1 MPFIFNFFLY
11 LCRIVFISNGK
22 AMIYVLLCVSF
33 VLIIVGAMMLTDGS
47 VAVAQKFKVPE
58 FIVGLTIVAVGTS
71 MPELTVS
78 FMSALA
84 GKGDM
89 AIGNVVGSN
98 IFNILFTLGVCALA
112 SPIIFTKSNIRRDIP
127 ICIVA
132 TIALLGVTLLNQ
144 DVSRLEGIIL
154 LVGYIIMIVL
164 TIRADKKALK
174 ANPQSKE
181 PQTESKPMPLW
192 RIPIWIIGGLA
203 GLIYG
208 GDLFVESASAIARE
222 WGVSEA
228 TIAITLVA
236 GGTSMPEL
244 ASSLVSIFKGK
255 TSLAL
260 GNVLGSN
267 IANILLILG
276 TCATVT
282 PLTMGGVTMT
292 DVYVCVAATFVLML
306 SALII
311 GRDKL
316 TRFEGLM
323 FIVCYAAYV
332 YTLI

>member
-1 MPFIFNFFLY
+1 M
-11 LCRIVFISNGK
+11 V
-22 AMIYVLLCVSF
+22 YVTLVLAF
-33 VLIIVGAMMLTDGS
+33 VLIIVGAMWLTDGS
-47 VAVAQKFKVPE
+47 VAVASRFKVPE

-78 FMSALA
+78 FMSAIA

-98 IFNILFTLGVCALA
+98 TFNTLLILGVCSIF
-112 SPIIFTKSNIRRDIP
+112 SPLVFTKSNIRRDIP
-127 ICIVA
+127 IGIAA
-132 TIALLGVTLLNQ
+132 TTALLVVTLFNQ
-144 DVSRLEGIIL
+144 DINRFEGIIL
-154 LVGYIIMIVL
+154 LVGYIAMIIYM
-164 TIRADKKALK
+164 IRAEKRDMLNAEIANRETEEETPKK
-174 ANPQSKE
+174 Q
-181 PQTESKPMPLW
+181 MPLW
-192 RIPIWIIGGLA
+192 RVPIWILGGLA

-208 GDLFVESASAIARE
+208 GELFVSSASEIARS

-228 TIAITLVA
+228 VIAITLVA

-244 ASSLVSIFKGK
+244 ASSLVSVLKGNA
-255 TSLAL
+255 SLAL

-276 TCATVT
+276 ACSTVT

-292 DVYVCVAATFVLML
+292 DIYVCVASAFVLML
-306 SALII
+306 SALVI

-316 TRFEGLM
+316 TRFEGVL
-323 FIVCYAAYV
+323 FVAAYVAYV

>member
-1 MPFIFNFFLY
+1 M
-11 LCRIVFISNGK
+11 V
-22 AMIYVLLCVSF
+22 YVTLVLAF
-33 VLIIVGAMMLTDGS
+33 VLIIVGATLLTDGS
-47 VAVAQKFKVPE
+47 VALAKRLNVPE

-78 FMSALA
+78 LLSALA

-98 IFNILFTLGVCALA
+98 AFNTLMILGVCALF
-112 SPIIFTKSNIRRDIP
+112 SPLTFTKSNIRRDIP
-127 ICIVA
+127 ICILA
-132 TIALLGVTLLNQ
+132 TLALLVVTLFNQ
-144 DVSRLEGIIL
+144 DINRLEGAIL
-154 LVGYIIMIVL
+154 LLGYIVMVVFM
-164 TIRADKKALK
+164 IRAEKRAMLAEVQPVD
-174 ANPQSKE
+174 QDV
-181 PQTESKPMPLW
+181 KPVKLMPMW
-192 RIPIWIIGGLA
+192 RVPIWILAGFA

-208 GDLFVESASAIARE
+208 GELFVNSASDIARS

-228 TIAITLVA
+228 VIAITLVA

-244 ASSLVSIFKGK
+244 ASSLVSVLKGN

-276 TCATVT
+276 ACSTVT
-282 PLTMGGVTMT
+282 PLTMG
-292 DVYVCVAATFVLML
+292 DVAMSDIYIVVASTFVLML
-306 SALII
+306 SALVI

-316 TRFEGLM
+316 TRFEGVVFVL
-323 FIVCYAAYV
+323 CYAVYV

>member
-1 MPFIFNFFLY
+1 M
-11 LCRIVFISNGK
+11 V
-22 AMIYVLLCVSF
+22 YVTLVLAF
-33 VLIIVGAMMLTDGS
+33 VLIIVGATLLTDGS
-47 VAVAQKFKVPE
+47 VALAKRLNVPE

-78 FMSALA
+78 LLSALA

-98 IFNILFTLGVCALA
+98 VFNTLMILGVCALF
-112 SPIIFTKSNIRRDIP
+112 SPLTFTKSNIRRDIP
-127 ICIVA
+127 ICILA
-132 TIALLGVTLLNQ
+132 TLALLVVTLFNQ
-144 DVSRLEGIIL
+144 DINRLEGAIL
-154 LVGYIIMIVL
+154 LLGYIAMIVL
-164 TIRADKKALK
+164 MIRAEKRAMLAEVQPVD
-174 ANPQSKE
+174 QDV
-181 PQTESKPMPLW
+181 KPVKLMPMW
-192 RIPIWIIGGLA
+192 RVPIWILAGLA

-208 GDLFVESASAIARE
+208 GELFVNSASDIARS

-228 TIAITLVA
+228 VIAITLVA

-244 ASSLVSIFKGK
+244 ASSLVSVLKGN

-276 TCATVT
+276 ACSTVT
-282 PLTMGGVTMT
+282 PLTMGGVAMS
-292 DVYVCVAATFVLML
+292 DVYIVVASTFVLML
-306 SALII
+306 SALVI

-316 TRFEGLM
+316 TRFEGVVFVL
-323 FIVCYAAYV
+323 CYAVYV

>member
-1 MPFIFNFFLY
+1 M
-11 LCRIVFISNGK
+11 V
-22 AMIYVLLCVSF
+22 YVTLVLAF
-33 VLIIVGAMMLTDGS
+33 VLIIVGATLLTDGS
-47 VAVAQKFKVPE
+47 VALAKRLNVPE

-78 FMSALA
+78 LLSALA

-98 IFNILFTLGVCALA
+98 AFNTLMILGVCALF
-112 SPIIFTKSNIRRDIP
+112 SPLTFTKSNIRRDIP
-127 ICIVA
+127 ICILA
-132 TIALLGVTLLNQ
+132 TLALLVVTLFNQ
-144 DVSRLEGIIL
+144 DINRLEGAIL
-154 LVGYIIMIVL
+154 LLGYIVMIVFM
-164 TIRADKKALK
+164 IRAEKRAILAEVQPVDQDVKLVKLM
-174 ANPQSKE
+174 
-181 PQTESKPMPLW
+181 PMW
-192 RIPIWIIGGLA
+192 RVPIWILAGLA

-208 GDLFVESASAIARE
+208 GELFVNSVSDIARS

-228 TIAITLVA
+228 VIAITLVA

-244 ASSLVSIFKGK
+244 ASSLVSVLKGN

-276 TCATVT
+276 ACSTVT
-282 PLTMGGVTMT
+282 PLTMGGVAMS
-292 DVYVCVAATFVLML
+292 DVYIVVASTFVLML
-306 SALII
+306 SALVI

-316 TRFEGLM
+316 TRFEGVVFVL
-323 FIVCYAAYV
+323 CYAVYV

>member
-1 MPFIFNFFLY
+1 M
-11 LCRIVFISNGK
+11 V
-22 AMIYVLLCVSF
+22 YVTLVLAF
-33 VLIIVGAMMLTDGS
+33 VLIIVGATLLTDGS
-47 VAVAQKFKVPE
+47 VALAKRLNVPE

-78 FMSALA
+78 LLSALA

-98 IFNILFTLGVCALA
+98 AFNTLMILGVCSLF
-112 SPIIFTKSNIRRDIP
+112 SPLTFTKSNIRRDIP
-127 ICIVA
+127 ICILA
-132 TIALLGVTLLNQ
+132 TLALLVVTLFNQ
-144 DVSRLEGIIL
+144 DINRFEGAIL
-154 LVGYIIMIVL
+154 LLGYIVMIVFM
-164 TIRADKKALK
+164 IRAEKRAMLAEVQPVD
-174 ANPQSKE
+174 QDV
-181 PQTESKPMPLW
+181 KPVKLMPMW
-192 RIPIWIIGGLA
+192 RVPIWILAGLA

-208 GDLFVESASAIARE
+208 GELFVNSASDIARS

-228 TIAITLVA
+228 VIAITLVA

-244 ASSLVSIFKGK
+244 ASSLVSVLKGN

-276 TCATVT
+276 ACSTVT
-282 PLTMGGVTMT
+282 PLTMGDVAMS
-292 DVYVCVAATFVLML
+292 DVYIVVASTFVLML
-306 SALII
+306 SALVI

-316 TRFEGLM
+316 TRFEGVVFVL
-323 FIVCYAAYV
+323 CYAVYV

>member
-1 MPFIFNFFLY
+1 M
-11 LCRIVFISNGK
+11 V
-22 AMIYVLLCVSF
+22 YVTLVLAF
-33 VLIIVGAMMLTDGS
+33 VLIIVGATLLTDGS
-47 VAVAQKFKVPE
+47 VALAKRLNVPE

-78 FMSALA
+78 LLSALA

-98 IFNILFTLGVCALA
+98 TFNTLMILGVCALF
-112 SPIIFTKSNIRRDIP
+112 SPLTFTKSNIRRDIP
-127 ICIVA
+127 ICILA
-132 TIALLGVTLLNQ
+132 TLALLVVTLFNQ
-144 DVSRLEGIIL
+144 DINRLEGAIL
-154 LVGYIIMIVL
+154 LLGYIVMIVFM
-164 TIRADKKALK
+164 IRAEKRAMLAEVQPVD
-174 ANPQSKE
+174 QDV
-181 PQTESKPMPLW
+181 KPVKLMPMW
-192 RIPIWIIGGLA
+192 RVPIWILAGLA

-208 GDLFVESASAIARE
+208 GELFVNSASDIARS

-228 TIAITLVA
+228 VIAITLVA

-244 ASSLVSIFKGK
+244 ASSLVSVLKGN

-276 TCATVT
+276 ACSTVT
-282 PLTMGGVTMT
+282 PLTMGGVAMS
-292 DVYVCVAATFVLML
+292 DVYIVVASTFVLML
-306 SALII
+306 SALVI

-316 TRFEGLM
+316 TRFEGVVFVL
-323 FIVCYAAYV
+323 CYAVYV

>member
-1 MPFIFNFFLY
+1 M
-11 LCRIVFISNGK
+11 
-22 AMIYVLLCVSF
+22 
-33 VLIIVGAMMLTDGS
+33 LIIVGAMLLTDGS
-47 VAVAQKFKVPE
+47 VAVAKKFHVPE

-78 FMSALA
+78 FMSALT

-98 IFNILFTLGVCALA
+98 IFNTLLILGVCSVA

-127 ICIVA
+127 ICIAA
-132 TIALLGVTLLNQ
+132 TVALLGVTLLNQ
-144 DVSRLEGIIL
+144 DITRLEGIL
-154 LVGYIIMIVL
+154 LLAGYVTMVIF
-164 TIRADKKALK
+164 TIRADRKAL
-174 ANPQSKE
+174 AAAPQQEAKSE
-181 PQTESKPMPLW
+181 ESDKPMPLW

-208 GDLFVESASAIARE
+208 GEMFVESASAIARE

-244 ASSLVSIFKGK
+244 ASSLVSIIKGK
-255 TSLAL
+255 ASLAL

-276 TCATVT
+276 TCSTVT
-282 PLTMGGVTMT
+282 PLTMGGVSMT
-292 DVYVCVAATFVLML
+292 DIYVCVGATFILML
-306 SALII
+306 SALVI

-316 TRFEGLM
+316 TRIEGVL
-323 FIVCYAAYV
+323 FILCYVAYV

>member
-1 MPFIFNFFLY
+1 M
-11 LCRIVFISNGK
+11 V
-22 AMIYVLLCVSF
+22 YVTLVLAF
-33 VLIIVGAMMLTDGS
+33 VLIIVGATLLTDGS
-47 VAVAQKFKVPE
+47 VALAKRLNVPE

-78 FMSALA
+78 LLSALA

-98 IFNILFTLGVCALA
+98 AFNTLMILGVCALF
-112 SPIIFTKSNIRRDIP
+112 SPLTFTKSNIRRDIP
-127 ICIVA
+127 ICILA
-132 TIALLGVTLLNQ
+132 TLALLVVTLFNQ
-144 DVSRLEGIIL
+144 DINRLEGAIL
-154 LVGYIIMIVL
+154 LLGYIVMIVFM
-164 TIRADKKALK
+164 IRAEKRAMLAEVQPVD
-174 ANPQSKE
+174 QDV
-181 PQTESKPMPLW
+181 KPVKLMPMW
-192 RIPIWIIGGLA
+192 RVPIWILAGLA

-208 GDLFVESASAIARE
+208 GELFVNSASDIARS

-228 TIAITLVA
+228 VIAITLVA

-244 ASSLVSIFKGK
+244 ASSLVSVLKGN

-276 TCATVT
+276 ACSTVT
-282 PLTMGGVTMT
+282 PLTMGDVAMS
-292 DVYVCVAATFVLML
+292 DVYIVVASTFVLML
-306 SALII
+306 SALVI

-316 TRFEGLM
+316 TRFEGVVFVL
-323 FIVCYAAYV
+323 CYAVYV

>member
-1 MPFIFNFFLY
+1 MLI
-11 LCRIVFISNGK
+11 I
-22 AMIYVLLCVSF
+22 SF

-78 FMSALA
+78 LMSAFA

-89 AIGNVVGSN
+89 AIGNVIGSN
-98 IFNILFTLGVCALA
+98 IFNILLILGVCALA
-112 SPIIFTKSNIRRDIP
+112 SPVLFTKSNIRRDIP
-127 ICIVA
+127 ICIAA
-132 TIALLGVTLLNQ
+132 TVALLAVTLINQ
-144 DVSRLEGIIL
+144 DITRLEGIIL
-154 LVGYIIMIVL
+154 LVGYITMIVL
-164 TIRADKKALK
+164 TIRADKKVIN
-174 ANPQSKE
+174 ANPTGEEQS
-181 PQTESKPMPLW
+181 ESKPMPLW

-282 PLTMGGVTMT
+282 PLSMGGVTMS

-306 SALII
+306 SALVI

-316 TRFEGLM
+316 TRFEGLV
-323 FIVCYAAYV
+323 FIACYVAYI

>member
-1 MPFIFNFFLY
+1 MVYITLILAF
-11 LCRIVFISNGK
+11 
-22 AMIYVLLCVSF
+22 A
-33 VLIIVGAMMLTDGS
+33 LIIVGAMWLTDGS
-47 VAVAQKFKVPE
+47 VAVASRFKVPE

-78 FMSALA
+78 FMSAIA

-98 IFNILFTLGVCALA
+98 TFNTLLILGVCALC
-112 SPIIFTKSNIRRDIP
+112 SPLIFTKSNIRRDIP

-132 TIALLGVTLLNQ
+132 TVALLVVTLINQ
-144 DVSRLEGIIL
+144 DISRFEGVVL
-154 LVGYIIMIVL
+154 LAGYVAMIVYM
-164 TIRADKKALK
+164 IRAEKRDMLHKEVAGEQVVDEKPKK
-174 ANPQSKE
+174 Q
-181 PQTESKPMPLW
+181 MPLW
-192 RIPIWIIGGLA
+192 RVPIWILGGLA

-208 GDLFVESASAIARE
+208 GELFVSSASEIARS

-228 TIAITLVA
+228 VIAITLVA

-244 ASSLVSIFKGK
+244 ASSLVSVLKGNA
-255 TSLAL
+255 SLAL

-276 TCATVT
+276 ACSTVT
-282 PLTMGGVTMT
+282 PLTMGGVTMG
-292 DVYVCVAATFVLML
+292 DIYIVVASAFILML

-316 TRFEGLM
+316 TRIEGLL
-323 FIVCYAAYV
+323 FIVCYVAYV

>member
-1 MPFIFNFFLY
+1 
-11 LCRIVFISNGK
+11 
-22 AMIYVLLCVSF
+22 MIYLLLVISF
-33 VLIIVGAMMLTDGS
+33 VLIIVGAMLLTDGS
-47 VAVAQKFKVPE
+47 VAVAKKFRVPE
-58 FIVGLTIVAVGTS
+58 FIVGLTIVAMGTS

-98 IFNILFTLGVCALA
+98 IFNTLLILGACAVA

-127 ICIVA
+127 ICIAA
-132 TIALLGVTLLNQ
+132 TVALLGVTLLNQ
-144 DVSRLEGIIL
+144 DITRLEGIIL
-154 LVGYIIMIVL
+154 LCGYIAMIIF
-164 TIRADKKALK
+164 TIRADRKAL
-174 ANPQSKE
+174 ASAPA
-181 PQTESKPMPLW
+181 TEEKHDEDKPMPLW

-208 GDLFVESASAIARE
+208 GDMFVNSASEIARM

-255 TSLAL
+255 ASLAL

-276 TCATVT
+276 TCSTVT
-282 PLTMGGVTMT
+282 PLTMGGVAMT
-292 DVYVCVAATFVLML
+292 DVYMCVAATFILML
-306 SALII
+306 SALVI

-316 TRFEGLM
+316 TRIEGVL
-323 FIVCYAAYV
+323 FILCYAAYV

>member
-1 MPFIFNFFLY
+1 
-11 LCRIVFISNGK
+11 
-22 AMIYVLLCVSF
+22 MIYGLLIISF

-84 GKGDM
+84 DKGDM

-98 IFNILFTLGVCALA
+98 IFNTLLVLGVCAVA
-112 SPIIFTKSNIRRDIP
+112 SPIVFTKSNIRRDIP

-132 TIALLGVTLLNQ
+132 TVALLGVTLLNQ
-144 DVSRLEGIIL
+144 DITRIEGIVL
-154 LVGYIIMIVL
+154 LCGYIAMIIFS
-164 TIRADKKALK
+164 IRADKKAL
-174 ANPQSKE
+174 AATPQPEKNE
-181 PQTESKPMPLW
+181 EQGKPMPIW

-208 GDLFVESASAIARE
+208 GELFVDSASAIARE

-255 TSLAL
+255 ASLAL

-276 TCATVT
+276 TCSTVT
-282 PLTMGGVTMT
+282 PLTMVGVAMT
-292 DVYVCVAATFVLML
+292 DIYMCVAATFILML
-306 SALII
+306 SALVI

-316 TRFEGLM
+316 TRIEGLL
-323 FIVCYAAYV
+323 FIACYAAYV

>member
-1 MPFIFNFFLY
+1 MLVI
-11 LCRIVFISNGK
+11 
-22 AMIYVLLCVSF
+22 SF

-71 MPELTVS
+71 MPEFTVS

-98 IFNILFTLGVCALA
+98 IFNILLILGVCALA
-112 SPIIFTKSNIRRDIP
+112 SPIVFTKSNIRLDIP

-132 TIALLGVTLLNQ
+132 TVALLGVTLLNQ
-144 DVSRLEGIIL
+144 DITRIEGIL
-154 LVGYIIMIVL
+154 LLCGYIAMIIL
-164 TIRADKKALK
+164 TIRADKKAL
-174 ANPQSKE
+174 AATPQPEKNE
-181 PQTESKPMPLW
+181 EQGKPMPIW

-208 GDLFVESASAIARE
+208 GELFVESASAIARE

-255 TSLAL
+255 ASLAL

-276 TCATVT
+276 TCSTVT
-282 PLTMGGVTMT
+282 PLTMGGVAMT
-292 DVYVCVAATFVLML
+292 DIYMCVAATFILML
-306 SALII
+306 SALVI

-316 TRFEGLM
+316 TRIEGLL
-323 FIVCYAAYV
+323 FILCYAAYV

>member
-1 MPFIFNFFLY
+1 MVY
-11 LCRIVFISNGK
+11 LTLILAF
-22 AMIYVLLCVSF
+22 A
-33 VLIIVGAMMLTDGS
+33 LIIVGAMWLTDGS
-47 VAVAQKFKVPE
+47 VAVASRFKVPE

-78 FMSALA
+78 FMSAIA

-98 IFNILFTLGVCALA
+98 TFNTLLILGVCALC
-112 SPIIFTKSNIRRDIP
+112 SPLIFTKSNIRRDIP

-132 TIALLGVTLLNQ
+132 TVALLVVTLINQ
-144 DVSRLEGIIL
+144 DISRIEGVVL
-154 LVGYIIMIVL
+154 LAGYVAMIVYMICAEKRDML
-164 TIRADKKALK
+164 HKEVAGEQVVDEKPKK
-174 ANPQSKE
+174 Q
-181 PQTESKPMPLW
+181 MPLW
-192 RIPIWIIGGLA
+192 RVPIWILGGLA

-208 GDLFVESASAIARE
+208 GELFVSSASEIARS

-228 TIAITLVA
+228 VIAITLVA

-244 ASSLVSIFKGK
+244 ASSLVSVLKGNA
-255 TSLAL
+255 SLAL

-276 TCATVT
+276 ACSTVT
-282 PLTMGGVTMT
+282 PLTMGGVTMG
-292 DVYVCVAATFVLML
+292 DIYIVVASAFILML

-316 TRFEGLM
+316 TRIEGLL
-323 FIVCYAAYV
+323 FIVCYVAYV

>member
-1 MPFIFNFFLY
+1 M
-11 LCRIVFISNGK
+11 V
-22 AMIYVLLCVSF
+22 YVTLVLAF
-33 VLIIVGAMMLTDGS
+33 VLIIVGATLLTDGS
-47 VAVAQKFKVPE
+47 VALAKRLNVPE

-78 FMSALA
+78 LLSALA

-98 IFNILFTLGVCALA
+98 TFNTLMILGVCALF
-112 SPIIFTKSNIRRDIP
+112 SPLTFTKSNIRRDIP
-127 ICIVA
+127 ICILA
-132 TIALLGVTLLNQ
+132 TLALLVVTLFNQ
-144 DVSRLEGIIL
+144 DINRLEGAIL
-154 LVGYIIMIVL
+154 LLGYIVMIVFM
-164 TIRADKKALK
+164 IRAEKRAMLAEVQPVGQDV
-174 ANPQSKE
+174 
-181 PQTESKPMPLW
+181 KPVKLMPMW
-192 RIPIWIIGGLA
+192 RVPIWILAGLA

-208 GDLFVESASAIARE
+208 GELFVSSASDIARS

-228 TIAITLVA
+228 VIAITLVA

-244 ASSLVSIFKGK
+244 ASSLVSVLKGN

-276 TCATVT
+276 ACSTVT
-282 PLTMGGVTMT
+282 PLTMGGVAMS
-292 DVYVCVAATFVLML
+292 DIYIVVASTFVLML
-306 SALII
+306 SALVI

-316 TRFEGLM
+316 TRFEGVVFVL
-323 FIVCYAAYV
+323 CYAVYV